1 MPKEKLMAENASNEG
16 LDFHDLLV
24 RCGITD
30 EESGR
35 AAAIAAREDILS
47 VARTVISSGDITMDH
62 IIVAGIVAR
71 SQSLH
76 EGSVAAIE
84 ANNPHAAFTLLRAYA
99 EQCAAVQYMTDHPAK
114 AERLWNDVEG
124 YGVKIGAITNYAQSS
139 GRMANFREIYNQLSK
154 YAHPSSAAHFASMRV
169 GEDRSFSWQ
178 SAPRFKRDEERL
190 IAYAW
195 CVEFARA
202 TNVFAF
208 EFAIAR
214 GLGRFVTA
222 GDLTSGEAPGATQDP

>member
-1 MPKEKLMAENASNEG
+1 MAEKGSNAE
-16 LDFHDLLV
+16 LDFDDLLA
-24 RCGITD
+24 RCAISD

-35 AAAIAAREDILS
+35 AAAAGAREDILA
-47 VARTVISSGDITMDH
+47 VARTVIRSGAITMNH

-71 SQSLH
+71 GQSLH

-99 EQCAAVQYMTDHPAK
+99 EQCAAVLYMTDHPAK
-114 AERLWNDVEG
+114 AERLWNDLDG
-124 YGVKIGAITNYAQSS
+124 RGVKIGAITNYAQSS
-139 GRMANFREIYNQLSK
+139 GRMANFREIYKRLST

-169 GEDRSFSWQ
+169 GEDRSFTWQ

-202 TNVFAF
+202 INIFSF
-208 EFAIAR
+208 EFAVAC
-214 GLGRFVTA
+214 GLGRFIPA
-222 GDLTSGEAPGATQDP
+222 DDSPLTGTPEPTELP